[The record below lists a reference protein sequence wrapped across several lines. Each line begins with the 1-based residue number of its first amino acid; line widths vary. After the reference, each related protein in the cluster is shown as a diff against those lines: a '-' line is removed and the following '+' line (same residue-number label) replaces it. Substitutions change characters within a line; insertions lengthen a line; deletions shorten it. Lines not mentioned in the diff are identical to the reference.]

1 MSKLIEEKFNGLNLE
16 LKNENKTQNASYGGL
31 LEKFEKSFSEIAQ
44 KSKTVTLSIEDEI
57 MTMTGN
63 FNKEANILL
72 SKLEN
77 EKQQI
82 ENNQIGVEDMIND
95 VINRIVTE
103 IQNEKRE
110 RESSEET
117 ILIMLKNACNKIQKL
132 NE

>member
-77 EKQQI
+77 D
-82 ENNQIGVEDMIND
+82 QIGVEDMIND

-117 ILIMLKNACNKIQKL
+117 ILIMLENACNKIQKL